1 MVTCKF
7 SACRGKVTK
16 HLVRIGTH
24 SYYSRGRLS
33 CIGYPSQ
40 LLWKL
45 FSELC
50 LGGRGQK
57 SLVVVPVSNDVN
69 GAGENNDPGNGFM
82 EGKVLV

>member
-1 MVTCKF
+1 M
-7 SACRGKVTK
+7 TK
-16 HLVRIGTH
+16 HLVKIATH
-24 SYYSRGRLS
+24 SYYNGLWLS
-33 CIGYPSQ
+33 FVGYPSQ

-45 FSELC
+45 FSEIC

-57 SLVVVPVSNDVN
+57 SLVVVPVSDDVN